1 MDIVI
6 AATIVFYLLSSAA
19 YLVFLFSQKKNL
31 DRVALC
37 LFITGA
43 LCHLATV
50 GYDAARSGQIP
61 VHNLYQTLSMA
72 GLAVA
77 ATFIFFQFKFKLKI
91 LGIFAAPLTA
101 LIMLAAY
108 QIPREPVQ
116 AKAIFNSF
124 WLVVHIISIFIG
136 EAALAMACGVGILY
150 ILQENAIKSKKRGF
164 FYDRLPSLDMLDTT
178 GYGSIVGGFIM
189 LTLGLV
195 TGFVYAKS
203 AWGRF
208 WSWDPKEIWSV
219 ATWLIYA
226 ALFHQR
232 LTVGWRGRRAAILAI
247 VGFAAIVF
255 TFIGVNFLLQG
266 HHGQFTK

>member
-6 AATIVFYLLSSAA
+6 AATIVFYLLSSAT
-19 YLVFLFSQKKNL
+19 YLAFLFSQKKNL

-37 LFITGA
+37 LFITGF
-43 LCHLATV
+43 LFHLTSV
-50 GYDAARSGQIP
+50 GYDLVRTGQIP
-61 VHNLYQTLSMA
+61 VHNLYQTLSLSA
-72 GLAVA
+72 LAVA
-77 ATFIFFQFKFKLKI
+77 VVFILFHFKFKLKV
-91 LGIFAAPLTA
+91 LGVFAAPLAA
-101 LIMLAAY
+101 LIMLVAY
-108 QIPREPVQ
+108 QLPHAPVQ
-116 AKAIFNSF
+116 ANALFNSF
-124 WLVVHIISIFIG
+124 WFVVHIVSIFIG

-150 ILQENAIKSKKRGF
+150 ILQENSIKSKKRGF
-164 FYDRLPSLDMLDTT
+164 FYDRLPSLDLLDTT
-178 GYGSIVGGFIM
+178 GYGSIVVGFIM

-208 WSWDPKEIWSV
+208 WSWDPKEIWAV

-232 LTVGWRGRRAAILAI
+232 LTVGWRGRRAAVMAIIGFLAI
-247 VGFAAIVF
+247 LF
-255 TFIGVNFLLQG
+255 TFIGVNFLLPG

>member
-6 AATIVFYLLSSAA
+6 AATIVFYLLSSAT
-19 YLVFLFSQKKNL
+19 YLAFLFSQKKNL

-37 LFITGA
+37 LFITGF
-43 LCHLATV
+43 LCHLASV
-50 GYDAARSGQIP
+50 GYDLARTGQIP
-61 VHNLYQTLSMA
+61 VHNLYQTLSLSA
-72 GLAVA
+72 LAVA
-77 ATFIFFQFKFKLKI
+77 VIFIIFHFKFKLKV
-91 LGIFAAPLTA
+91 LGVFAAPLAA

-108 QIPREPVQ
+108 QLPRAPVQ
-116 AKAIFNSF
+116 ANALFNSF
-124 WLVVHIISIFIG
+124 WFVVHIISIFIG

-150 ILQENAIKSKKRGF
+150 ILQENSIKSKKRGF
-164 FYDRLPSLDMLDTT
+164 FYDRLPSLDLLDTT
-178 GYGSIVGGFIM
+178 GYGSIVVGFIM
-189 LTLGLV
+189 LSLGLV

-208 WSWDPKEIWSV
+208 WSWDPKEIWAV

-232 LTVGWRGRRAAILAI
+232 LTVGWRGRRAAIMAIIGFLAI
-247 VGFAAIVF
+247 LF
-255 TFIGVNFLLQG
+255 TFIGVNFLLPG

>member
-6 AATIVFYLLSSAA
+6 AATIVFYLLSSAT
-19 YLVFLFSQKKNL
+19 YLAFLFSQKKNL

-37 LFITGA
+37 LFVTGF
-43 LCHLATV
+43 LCHLTSV
-50 GYDAARSGQIP
+50 GYDLARTGQIP
-61 VHNLYQTLSMA
+61 VHNLYQTLSLSA
-72 GLAVA
+72 LAVA
-77 ATFIFFQFKFKLKI
+77 VIFIIFHFKFKLKV
-91 LGIFAAPLTA
+91 LGVFAAPLAA

-108 QIPREPVQ
+108 QLPRAPVQ
-116 AKAIFNSF
+116 ANALFNSF
-124 WLVVHIISIFIG
+124 WFVVHILSIFIG

-150 ILQENAIKSKKRGF
+150 ILQENSIKSKKRGF
-164 FYDRLPSLDMLDTT
+164 FYDRLPSLDLLDTT
-178 GYGSIVGGFIM
+178 GYGSIVVGFIM

-208 WSWDPKEIWSV
+208 WSWDPKEIWAV

-232 LTVGWRGRRAAILAI
+232 LTVGWRGRRAAIMAIIGFLAI
-247 VGFAAIVF
+247 LF
-255 TFIGVNFLLQG
+255 TFIGVNFLLPG

>member
-6 AATIVFYLLSSAA
+6 AAAIVFYLLSTAT
-19 YLVFLFSQKKNL
+19 YLAFLFSQKKTL

-37 LFITGA
+37 LFIIGF
-43 LCHLATV
+43 LCHLTGV
-50 GYDAARSGQIP
+50 GYDFARTGQIP
-61 VHNLYQTLSMA
+61 VHNLYQTLSMSA
-72 GLAVA
+72 LAVA
-77 ATFIFFQFKFKLKI
+77 VIFIIFHFKFKLRV
-91 LGIFAAPLTA
+91 LGVFAAPLA
-101 LIMLAAY
+101 AGIMLAAY
-108 QIPREPVQ
+108 QLPQEPVQ
-116 AKAIFNSF
+116 ANALFNSF
-124 WLVVHIISIFIG
+124 WFVVHIISIFIG

-150 ILQENAIKSKKRGF
+150 ILQENSIKSKTRGF
-164 FYDRLPSLDMLDTT
+164 FYDRLPSLDLLDTT
-178 GYGSIVGGFIM
+178 GYGSIMVGFIM

-232 LTVGWRGRRAAILAI
+232 LTVGWRGRRAAIMAIIGFLAI
-247 VGFAAIVF
+247 LF
-255 TFIGVNFLLQG
+255 TFIGVNFLMPG